1 MGHGI
6 GLAGTFT
13 TLVAH
18 KLALRTYD
26 RALVHGH
33 ELTLADIDAAL
44 TAFRQHD
51 ECGARPAGRHPARQA
66 RT

>member
-1 MGHGI
+1 MGQGI

-33 ELTLADIDAAL
+33 ELTVTDLDAAKGE
-44 TAFRQHD
+44 FRQMTSA
-51 ECGARPAGRHPARQA
+51 ARGRLPASSPAD